1 MRKFFYML
9 MVILISTTACNY
21 KVKFACKGVK
31 AIAHCC
37 NQINSTTSR
46 ILSPRNCS
54 KTNVNAA
61 EINAPLPAYSW
72 DSKMMFY

>member
-1 MRKFFYML
+1 MRKIFYML
-9 MVILISTTACNY
+9 TLILISTTACNN

-37 NQINSTTSR
+37 NQISSTTSS
-46 ILSPRNCS
+46 ILSPQNCS
-54 KTNVNAA
+54 KINGNAI